1 MAIDPKAVGAT
12 TEPMLFEW
20 TDRDTLL
27 YALGV
32 GAGLEDLAFTTE
44 NSHDIDQQVLPTY
57 AVICCPAFGAAGKV
71 GSFNWAMLLH
81 GSQGIR
87 LHAPLPAAGK
97 LSVVT
102 EVADIQDKGEGKNAI
117 IMLRGRGT
125 DPDTGTL
132 IAETLTTL
140 VIRGEGGF
148 GGQPGQRPVAP
159 EIPDR
164 EPDAR
169 VALPTRED
177 QPLIYRLSGDRNPL
191 HSDPWF
197 AKELAG
203 FPKPIMH
210 GLCTYGFSGR
220 ALIAELGDGDAE
232 RHHRDRRPVH
242 QAGLPRRD
250 ADHADLA
257 HRARQSRV
265 PHGSFRRRRQ
275 SRRGWCSR
283 TARWNTGPNSVHPV
297 YRGRRRGSPGMAF
310 KLTYSDG
317 QSTDYDDSTNW
328 EVDNGVVKLG
338 RESGEVD
345 GVRLPEPLGN
355 AGTGD
360 RRRHRQATTT
370 KTTTRR

>member
-1 MAIDPKAVGAT
+1 MAIDPNAVGAT
-12 TEPMLFEW
+12 TEPQLFEW

-32 GAGLEDLAFTTE
+32 GAGLDDLSFTTE
-44 NSHDIDQQVLPTY
+44 NSHGIDQQVLPTY
-57 AVICCPAFGAAGKV
+57 AVISCSGFAAAGRV

-117 IMLRGRGT
+117 IMLRGLGT
-125 DPDTGTL
+125 DPDSGTL

-140 VIRGEGGF
+140 VIRGDGGF

-169 VALPTRED
+169 VALSTRED

-203 FPKPIMH
+203 FPRPIMH
-210 GLCTYGFSGR
+210 GLCTYGFAGR
-220 ALIAELGDGDAE
+220 ALVAELGGGEASAITSIDARFTKPVFPGETLTTLIWRTEPGKAVFRTEASGVSGPDGPDARLVLE
-232 RHHRDRRPVH
+232 DGAVEY
-242 QAGLPRRD
+242 
-250 ADHADLA
+250 
-257 HRARQSRV
+257 RA
-265 PHGSFRRRRQ
+265 
-275 SRRGWCSR
+275 
-283 TARWNTGPNSVHPV
+283 
-297 YRGRRRGSPGMAF
+297 
-310 KLTYSDG
+310 
-317 QSTDYDDSTNW
+317 
-328 EVDNGVVKLG
+328 
-338 RESGEVD
+338 
-345 GVRLPEPLGN
+345 
-355 AGTGD
+355 
-360 RRRHRQATTT
+360 
-370 KTTTRR
+370 